1 MEKIPSKK
9 ISCYCL
15 FNPRNDNKMNFKRSP
30 SPQNCIVLSHGICHV
45 HKIIIQVRDV
55 YVSEIFGEYE
65 KVKTQFEEP
74 STVLRFL
81 EYFERTYLG
90 KSVGASFKKARFPIP
105 SWNHHESI
113 LTGASTTNNSSEG
126 ANSAWAHSLP
136 TNASLWTVLA
146 TFREVR
152 IYFCDLFILLICG
165 TYS

>member
-1 MEKIPSKK
+1 MTTK
-9 ISCYCL
+9 L
-15 FNPRNDNKMNFKRSP
+15 TFKRSP

-113 LTGASTTNNSSEG
+113 LTGASTTNNNSEG

-152 IYFCDLFILLICG
+152 IYFCDLFILLIFG